1 MIKGVNKWKTLAKR
15 ISCEGRCEFDGRI
28 CNPGQKRTIIGVS
41 VIHSKAHKTS
51 RVKKD
56 YIWNSIT
63 CSCEC
68 DKDYDIDE

>member
-1 MIKGVNKWKTLAKR
+1 MNLMEEYVTQDK
-15 ISCEGRCEFDGRI
+15 
-28 CNPGQKRTIIGVS
+28 KRTIIGVS

-56 YIWNSIT
+56 YVWNSIT

>member
-1 MIKGVNKWKTLAKR
+1 MRVDVNLMEEYVTQDK
-15 ISCEGRCEFDGRI
+15 
-28 CNPGQKRTIIGVS
+28 KRTIIGVS